1 MVLTRYS
8 ELMIDWKGKHVLVT
22 GGTGFIG
29 SVLVEELL
37 DRGAVVRVPVRA
49 ANYRSLSKRRGE
61 IEWVDGDLRDAEYC
75 TRLVSGMNHVF
86 HLASH
91 RRNVDFHRKYC
102 ADVLAGNVEM
112 TLAMTRALKEY
123 RSASVTFFSTANVPP
138 KIDVIRLAQQET
150 NDGYV
155 LGKALCE
162 TFWLTAARQYGFP
175 LLIVRPVGVYG
186 ERDTF
191 SEEGNV
197 IPSLMVKAEAA
208 KDVLHV
214 WGSGKQERVFLYI
227 YDLAAAVL
235 RLLDHSAQ
243 GIQYITPPDTVTV
256 ARVAELIRDLVNP
269 GLPIE
274 FDVSKPEGR
283 RSIAALPP
291 HESLETF
298 AWTPFAEGLKRT
310 YEGWKRK
317 GE

>member
-1 MVLTRYS
+1 
-8 ELMIDWKGKHVLVT
+8 MIDWKGKHVLVT

-29 SVLVEELL
+29 SLLVEELL
-37 DRGAVVRVPVRA
+37 DRGASVRVPIRA
-49 ANYRSLSKRRGE
+49 ANYRSLTKRRGE
-61 IEWVDGDLRDAEYC
+61 IEWVDGDLRDTEYC

-91 RRNVDFHRKYC
+91 RRNVEFHRKYC

-138 KIDVIRLAQQET
+138 KIDVIRLAQQES

-175 LLIVRPVGVYG
+175 ILIVRPVGVYG

-208 KDVLHV
+208 KDVLQV
-214 WGSGKQERVFLYI
+214 WGSGKQDRVFLYAH
-227 YDLAAAVL
+227 DLITAVL
-235 RLLDHSAQ
+235 RLLDHDAQ

-256 ARVAELIRDLVNP
+256 ARVAELIRDLVRP

-291 HESLETF
+291 HECLADF
-298 AWTPFAEGLKRT
+298 PWTPFTEGIKKT
-310 YEGWKRK
+310 YDGWKSK
-317 GE
+317 GD